1 VEIAT
6 VGVSRDDAWRLK
18 TLLELIRDSRLPP
31 EGDVPRLD
39 VWVESQDPVVYTA
52 SAAKQSGILAQ
63 TPLALHIELPR
74 AARTTHREAYTTVL
88 ADFLIQSAALLLPPP
103 R

>member
-1 VEIAT
+1 
-6 VGVSRDDAWRLK
+6 
-18 TLLELIRDSRLPP
+18 
-31 EGDVPRLD
+31 
-39 VWVESQDPVVYTA
+39 VWVEPQDPVWYTA

-74 AARTTHREAYTTVL
+74 PARTIHREAYTAVL
-88 ADFLIQSAALLLPPP
+88 ADFLIQAAALLLSP

>member
-1 VEIAT
+1 MSTLNTGASNSLVFPGAMPRNSAT
-6 VGVSRDDAWRLK
+6 
-18 TLLELIRDSRLPP
+18 RLPS